1 MTLNDLKKEVLA
13 LMFETDFESYDAFI
27 LAANRALVETHS
39 EREII
44 ENVKIHKK
52 KLEANEHYERL
63 SHEPYDVINLI
74 LHGKAFSF
82 TVAGTGSV
90 TYSSSGT
97 TEEINFSGASS
108 TIKRIIKGSSAF
120 LSFNGYFDYDIYN
133 LASFDFVLSDNEDDV
148 PVFSSF
154 EQYDMRRIDPLFIG
168 FNSSLKDG
176 EQKEIP
182 SLKIEGSVIFIPREY
197 EGEIHVSYKRM
208 PRKISEDELDSELDV
223 APECSHLLALRC
235 AAYLLLD
242 GNEGLSE
249 YYLSLYKSG
258 MSALQHYA
266 RKTASNSYSDVL
278 GWC

>member
-13 LMFETDFESYDAFI
+13 LMFETDFESYEAFI
-27 LAANRALVETHS
+27 LAANRALFEIHS
-39 EREII
+39 EREIV
-44 ENVKIHKK
+44 ENIKIHKK

-63 SHEPYDVINLI
+63 SHEPNDVINLI

-82 TVAGTGSV
+82 TVAGTGSL

-97 TEEINFSGASS
+97 TEEIDFSGVSS
-108 TIKRIIKGSSAF
+108 TVKRIIKGNSAF
-120 LSFNGYFDYDIYN
+120 LSFTGDFDYDVYN
-133 LASFDFVLSDNEDDV
+133 LASFNFIPSYNEEDV
-148 PVFSSF
+148 PVFSSL
-154 EQYDMRRIDPLFIG
+154 EQYDMRKIDPLFIG

-176 EQKEIP
+176 VGKEI
-182 SLKIEGSVIFIPREY
+182 SCLKTDGSVIFIPREY
-197 EGEIHVSYKRM
+197 EGEILVSYKRM
-208 PRKISEDELDSELDV
+208 PRKISEDELDSELDA

-242 GNEGLSE
+242 GNEELSE

-258 MSALQHYA
+258 MVALQHCI